1 MISYHPT
8 VALPLAQVWDRTVQ
22 ARRQD
27 DQVLDW
33 WRQHPTHIY
42 TAEEVHKYM
51 NPNWPL
57 GSTRRALSNLKER
70 GHLERL
76 SRTVPGS
83 LGHPAHLYRLVQP

>member
-1 MISYHPT
+1 MVSYHIT
-8 VALPLAQVWDRTVQ
+8 VELPSAEVFDRTVQ

-33 WRQHPTHIY
+33 WRQHPTHLY

-57 GSTRRALSNLKER
+57 GSTRLGAFQSPA
-70 GHLERL
+70 
-76 SRTVPGS
+76 SSVP
-83 LGHPAHLYRLVQP
+83 A